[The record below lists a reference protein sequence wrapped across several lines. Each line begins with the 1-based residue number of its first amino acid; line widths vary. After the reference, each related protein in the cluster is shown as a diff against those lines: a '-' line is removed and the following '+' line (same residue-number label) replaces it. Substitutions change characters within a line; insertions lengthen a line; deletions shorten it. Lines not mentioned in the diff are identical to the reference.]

1 MLDTHLR
8 DGLPDLFILYMCCGW
23 QMMPQAEA
31 RLTAG
36 DPVKN
41 ARALLRYALP
51 IKNDSARRIQARFP
65 IATVV
70 GSSARSLERLGM
82 LWS

>member
-1 MLDTHLR
+1 MTSPLCY
-8 DGLPDLFILYMCCGW
+8 IA

-51 IKNDSARRIQARFP
+51 IKNESARRIQARISTAP
-65 IATVV
+65 YVAAGCLI
-70 GSSARSLERLGM
+70 GSCWTRAGGWLLGG
-82 LWS
+82 LVHAH